1 MASSVTIEGDKQY
14 NITTFTIQLGKPA
27 VFNLARWV
35 ITACYVGMVVPG
47 WLWLSSLNPVF
58 LVITHL
64 VALSLM
70 WWRSLSVDLEDK
82 SAIAQFY
89 QFIWK
94 LFFLEY
100 LIFPVACLLA

>member
-1 MASSVTIEGDKQY
+1 
-14 NITTFTIQLGKPA
+14 
-27 VFNLARWV
+27 
-35 ITACYVGMVVPG
+35 ACYVGMAVPG
-47 WLWLSSLNPVF
+47 CLWLGSVNPVF

-64 VALSLM
+64 AALGLM

-100 LIFPVACLLA
+100 LIFPAACLLA